1 MSLRKMKRRRERK
14 KKRGD
19 SILREREKERREKER
34 RERDGERDVKLY
46 SFYDMRY
53 EANKIQ
59 NHDFW
64 YYIN

>member
-19 SILREREKERREKER
+19 SILRERERDRGERE
-34 RERDGERDVKLY
+34 ERDGERDVKLY

>member
-19 SILREREKERREKER
+19 SILRERE
-34 RERDGERDVKLY
+34 ERDGERDVKLY

>member
-1 MSLRKMKRRRERK
+1 MKRRRERK
-14 KKRGD
+14 KRRGD
-19 SILREREKERREKER
+19 SILRERDKLRERKRG
-34 RERDGERDVKLY
+34 ERDGERDVKLY